1 MDGSDGGAPLGLE
14 LGDEDA
20 SWAWKKDSK
29 TASWKKKD
37 SKTAWKMYSKTAWKK
52 YLKTAPRRRL
62 QWWIVAWS
70 STRGTTEG

>member
-1 MDGSDGGAPLGLE
+1 MDGSDDGALLGLE

-29 TASWKKKD
+29 TASWKKD
-37 SKTAWKMYSKTAWKK
+37 SKTAWKMDSKMAWKK
-52 YLKTAPRRRL
+52 DLKTAPRRRL

-70 STRGTTEG
+70 STRGTAEG

>member
-1 MDGSDGGAPLGLE
+1 MDDSDDGSLLGLE

-29 TASWKKKD
+29 MASWKKD
-37 SKTAWKMYSKTAWKK
+37 SKTAWKMDSKTAWKK
-52 YLKTAPRRRL
+52 DLKAALRRRL

-70 STRGTTEG
+70 RTRGTTEG